1 VEETKAVF
9 GPMKQRIL
17 EAVHRLEEQIAT
29 AESENADATELAKA
43 KEVLASAPKEEA

>member
-9 GPMKQRIL
+9 GPLKQRIS

-29 AESENADATELAKA
+29 ADNADTEELAKA
-43 KEVLASAPKEEA
+43 KEVLANAPKEDA